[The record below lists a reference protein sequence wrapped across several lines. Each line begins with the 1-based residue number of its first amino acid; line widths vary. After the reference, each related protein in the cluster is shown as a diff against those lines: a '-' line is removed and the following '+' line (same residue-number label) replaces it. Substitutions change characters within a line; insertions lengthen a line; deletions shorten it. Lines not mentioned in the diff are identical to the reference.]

1 MNTIL
6 NDMIKDYDLKKD
18 NKINIAKEVIQK
30 VCLSALSRT
39 DFFTKIAF
47 MGGTSLR
54 LFYDLDRF
62 SEDLDFTFIKQ
73 NNNFNLSSYFD
84 IIKSEFSSLGIE
96 VNISQKQKSNQ
107 SEVLDAYI
115 STPASPFIN
124 SLFGESNTKPFNKNE
139 LLKVKLEVD
148 TKLLSSLNITHKTI
162 LTPFPCNITLFD
174 SPTIFSG
181 KIHACLLR
189 NRKNRVKGRDFY
201 DYVFLLS
208 HHIKPN
214 MDFLKE
220 KLINSGVIN
229 ASDEFT
235 LDELKSMLYK
245 KFKQVNFQQAKD
257 DVIEFISDTRK
268 IELWSQE
275 IFCDITEQYLN

>member
-39 DFFTKIAF
+39 DFFTKISF

-84 IIKSEFSSLGIE
+84 TIKSEFASLGIE

-107 SEVLDAYI
+107 NEVLDAYI
-115 STPASPFIN
+115 STPASSFIS
-124 SLFGESNTKPFNKNE
+124 SLFGESKIKPFNKNE

-148 TKLLSSLNITHKTI
+148 TKLLSSLKVTHKTI

-174 SPTIFSG
+174 LPTIFSG

-189 NRKNRVKGRDFY
+189 NWKNRVKGRDFY

-214 MDFLKE
+214 MEFLKE

-245 KFKQVNFQQAKD
+245 KFKQVNFQLAKD
-257 DVIEFISDTRK
+257 DVIEFINDTRK
-268 IELWSQE
+268 IELWSSE
-275 IFCDITEQYLN
+275 FFCDITEQYL